1 MENVKWKMFLVLII
15 HFALCAMP
23 GVYPVSGTFAQQDT
37 TKFWGFQRQQHLI
50 EKNRVNIDTLQQDVA
65 ASVDSLDSLRVNKIG
80 YDDLY
85 LTVDTTIVEF
95 PPGTFTYIY
104 KYVYGKD
111 TESAFIGRIDTVYND
126 RHYKGKNYFNDYTTF
141 NSGADFNTAVDFRIN
156 APGYNGTTGEN
167 YYAGSASSVVIM
179 GRGDTITSTNS
190 NGQIYINGNHNK
202 VSGNAW
208 GVWLNGQY
216 LHAKYKGLWV
226 PAGSDNSFQKKPIP
240 FSDQAIFWNEP
251 IGMVTSDALAQT
263 TYPQRNSI
271 FQQVLGGTD
280 STKYEWAIYQPTG
293 TYNNYGLF
301 AWQHFV
307 PWESGGSGG
316 IAGQRY
322 RNLFSIDNAS
332 GNLDIIFNKSQWQGV
347 TGWSAYGDVIID
359 NGNFVVDNY
368 IDAPRLDSLET
379 YYAPQWSGTST
390 GLNASTARTSL
401 SLNNLTNKAQVELED
416 STGGAAGNYITWKR
430 LNDFTGSSNITTLGT
445 ITTGVWNAG
454 AVTSSGNIVGGGTLD
469 VRGGNIVSLTL
480 GSDVGGNTRTN
491 ATNKAARAAVP
502 HYLTAEEPVAIFSGS
517 SDVANSVINIGGG
530 LSLLNTATSIR
541 FFTAGNTTTT
551 TGTEAMR
558 IENGNVGIGITPLAK
573 LDVAGTTHPT
583 LAGRTMIT
591 DNGDY
596 APVIN
601 QYRWTGTGTNYYQGQ
616 ITTIHDGAARGG
628 VDIKAS
634 SNGAAI
640 GSATLVTVM
649 RLSGSG
655 NVGIGTTDFDGT
667 PAIGRVT
674 IKATNNDGS
683 SNIIVG
689 RNSGEE
695 NKFRVSDRGTIHF
708 DGGFYS
714 KPVNETNGYTP
725 GANDHVILLD
735 ETAGGGDVFMNAGI
749 EGQQITIKKKDA
761 SANAV
766 TLYPDGSETI
776 DGAGSYAL
784 ATQYKYVTMV
794 FSSGHWWIIGN
805 N

>member
-1 MENVKWKMFLVLII
+1 MKKILII
-15 HFALCAMP
+15 LFILSVLPYA
-23 GVYPVSGTFAQQDT
+23 YSQQDT

-50 EKNRVNIDTLQQDVA
+50 EKNRVNIDTLATDVA
-65 ASVDSLDSLRVNKIG
+65 ANADSIDSLRINKIG

-156 APGYNGTTGEN
+156 APGYNGGTGGN
-167 YYAGSASSVVIM
+167 YYAGSASSVVIN
-179 GRGDTITSTNS
+179 GNTDTITSTNS

-216 LHAKYKGLWV
+216 LHAQYKGLWV

-251 IGMVTSDALAQT
+251 IGMVTSDALPQT

-280 STKYEWAIYQPTG
+280 STKFEWAIYQPSG

-316 IAGQRY
+316 ITGQRY

-347 TGWSAYGDVIID
+347 TGWSAYGDVIVD

-401 SLNNLTNKAQVELED
+401 SISNLTNKAQVELED

-430 LNDFTGSSNITTLGT
+430 LNDWTGSTAITTLGT
-445 ITTGVWNAG
+445 VTTGTWNAG
-454 AVTSSGNIVGGGTLD
+454 AVTSSGAMQGTSGRFTNLTDGFIPYHISDAAGLGNSGISWNNSTLQAEINSGAANIGLIMRSGDGLSGISLNDNATTDVSQVVVYAEGNDMVFYAGASERLRIKANGNILMSSAGSNVLLKPTSTSQLSLRNSADNSYAQLTVSNIFATAIAYFGSGITSNYNATNSFVRISGGNNTGTPEGATITAYGSTHATNANQIVLTAS
-469 VRGGNIVSLTL
+469 GNIVLT
-480 GSDVGGNTRTN
+480 DVPVYADNAAATSGG
-491 ATNKAARAAVP
+491 
-502 HYLTAEEPVAIFSGS
+502 LTAGMVYR
-517 SDVANSVINIGGG
+517 
-530 LSLLNTATSIR
+530 TS
-541 FFTAGNTTTT
+541 
-551 TGTEAMR
+551 TGQ
-558 IENGNVGIGITPLAK
+558 L
-573 LDVAGTTHPT
+573 
-583 LAGRTMIT
+583 MIV
-591 DNGDY
+591 Y
-596 APVIN
+596 
-601 QYRWTGTGTNYYQGQ
+601 
-616 ITTIHDGAARGG
+616 
-628 VDIKAS
+628 
-634 SNGAAI
+634 
-640 GSATLVTVM
+640 
-649 RLSGSG
+649 
-655 NVGIGTTDFDGT
+655 
-667 PAIGRVT
+667 
-674 IKATNNDGS
+674 
-683 SNIIVG
+683 
-689 RNSGEE
+689 
-695 NKFRVSDRGTIHF
+695 
-708 DGGFYS
+708 
-714 KPVNETNGYTP
+714 
-725 GANDHVILLD
+725 
-735 ETAGGGDVFMNAGI
+735 
-749 EGQQITIKKKDA
+749 
-761 SANAV
+761 
-766 TLYPDGSETI
+766 
-776 DGAGSYAL
+776 
-784 ATQYKYVTMV
+784 
-794 FSSGHWWIIGN
+794 
-805 N
+805 